1 MASKAKKVQEKVKSV
16 RKESTKDKKKTRA
29 SESKHAK
36 VATTEKV
43 VPVTKDS
50 KKDKT
55 VKDKSERKRPVVEV
69 PKAEKKSKK
78 DDAKTQEKH
87 QVMEKES
94 KKKKKSVDDQKKCAN
109 QQNTKNAAVASQEG
123 GGGPSA
129 GTALASLTLPIP
141 PRRVSFKSPPSTVVS
156 ETPSPRKTLFPS
168 PDAPPALSLDNLQVW
183 KVEASKKGMS
193 LEEYMEEI
201 SKTNF
206 DQSVERH
213 MHALMAEQQQD
224 AEAAHEPSMPLPGTP
239 GAPVASHESSM
250 PLPDTSLALA
260 VPETQLAKKE
270 KENNEVEKEDN
281 DSDSLSSA
289 SMADSDSSDSDD
301 GEGNDEPNNED
312 EQESKSEDDDD
323 EEEEEEEPVDMQ
335 ALESEIDKMIE
346 PEKTKPEETKTA
358 PSLKPAESTQADNTT
373 KVQEA
378 VSQQLA
384 LKVEK
389 ATEFAKANSNLN
401 LTL

>member
-1 MASKAKKVQEKVKSV
+1 
-16 RKESTKDKKKTRA
+16 
-29 SESKHAK
+29 
-36 VATTEKV
+36 
-43 VPVTKDS
+43 
-50 KKDKT
+50 
-55 VKDKSERKRPVVEV
+55 
-69 PKAEKKSKK
+69 
-78 DDAKTQEKH
+78 
-87 QVMEKES
+87 
-94 KKKKKSVDDQKKCAN
+94 
-109 QQNTKNAAVASQEG
+109 
-123 GGGPSA
+123 
-129 GTALASLTLPIP
+129 
-141 PRRVSFKSPPSTVVS
+141 
-156 ETPSPRKTLFPS
+156 LFPS
-168 PDAPPALSLDNLQVW
+168 PDASPALSLDNLQVW

-201 SKTNF
+201 SRTNF

-213 MHALMAEQQQD
+213 MRALMAEQQQD
-224 AEAAHEPSMPLPGTP
+224 SEAAHEPSMPLPGTP

-250 PLPDTSLALA
+250 PLPGTSLA

-301 GEGNDEPNNED
+301 GEGNDEPDNED

-323 EEEEEEEPVDMQ
+323 EEEEEEPVDMQ

-358 PSLKPAESTQADNTT
+358 PSLKPAESTQADNAT

-384 LKVEK
+384 LKDEK

>member
-1 MASKAKKVQEKVKSV
+1 MALKAKKVQEKVKSV

-50 KKDKT
+50 KKDKK

-94 KKKKKSVDDQKKCAN
+94 KKKKKSVDDQKTCAN

-129 GTALASLTLPIP
+129 GTAVAPLTLPIP

-168 PDAPPALSLDNLQVW
+168 PDASPALSLDNLQVW

-201 SKTNF
+201 SRTNF

-213 MHALMAEQQQD
+213 MRALMAEQQQD

-250 PLPDTSLALA
+250 PLPGTSLA

-301 GEGNDEPNNED
+301 GEGNDEPDNED

-323 EEEEEEEPVDMQ
+323 EEEEEEPVDMQ

-358 PSLKPAESTQADNTT
+358 PSLKPAESTQADNAT

-384 LKVEK
+384 LKDEK